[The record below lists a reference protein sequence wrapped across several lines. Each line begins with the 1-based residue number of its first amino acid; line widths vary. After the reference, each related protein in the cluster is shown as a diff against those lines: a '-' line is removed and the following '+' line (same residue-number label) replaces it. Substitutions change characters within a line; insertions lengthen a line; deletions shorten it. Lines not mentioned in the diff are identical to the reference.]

1 MAPALSGSPTCK
13 LLAGASHLPVVFGDL
28 WPCRR
33 RAGRAPGGSVWM
45 DTLLGMQTSY
55 DIAEARKREG
65 GIELALFEGR
75 VA

>member
-1 MAPALSGSPTCK
+1 
-13 LLAGASHLPVVFGDL
+13 
-28 WPCRR
+28 
-33 RAGRAPGGSVWM
+33 M

-65 GIELALFEGR
+65 GIELALFEER